1 MKLQGKV
8 SVITGG
14 AVGIGGAISMRF
26 AAEGSKVA
34 IVARRLEALEEHA
47 EKIRNEVPGADV
59 LCFSCDVTD
68 EDSVTSTRKAILE
81 RFGTVDVLVNSAG
94 VTGPVETP
102 LHELEPGDWDFV
114 LSANVKGTALPCRAF
129 IPSMI
134 SQKSGKI
141 LNVSGTSG
149 LRGYINRAAYSS
161 SKWAV
166 RGLTRTLSLELGPHN
181 INVNAICPGPVFG
194 DRMKRIIE
202 RKMELWDSTYEDV
215 YKKYTSEM
223 ALGRFADEDDCA
235 ESALFLCTEAS
246 KNITGQAI
254 AIDCGWDV

>member
-1 MKLQGKV
+1 MKLHGKV

-14 AVGIGGAISMRF
+14 AIGIGGSISLRF

-34 IVARRLEALEEHA
+34 IVARNMKALEEHA

-59 LCFSCDVTD
+59 FSFSCDVTD
-68 EDSVTSTRKAILE
+68 EESVNLMQKEVLQ
-81 RFGTVDVLVNSAG
+81 RFGSVEVLVNSAG

-102 LHELEPGDWDFV
+102 LHELESKDWDFV

-134 SQKSGKI
+134 VQKSGKI

-149 LRGYINRAAYSS
+149 LRGYVNRASYSS

-181 INVNAICPGPVFG
+181 INVNAICPGPVLG
-194 DRMKRIIE
+194 GRMKRIIE
-202 RKMELWDSTYEDV
+202 RKIELWDSTYEDV

-235 ESALFLCTEAS
+235 EAALFLCTEAS